1 MRSLRT
7 FALGILALTLVACS
21 SATPGWTY
29 APAPAITP
37 APSTQPAPSTEPG
50 MSAAPSAGESAAP
63 SAGMSAAPSA
73 GSSAAPSATAGDP
86 GAPTATKIDIAAV
99 NIAFDKSELAAPADE
114 PFQIVFAN
122 NDAGVPHNVEIKDS
136 AGTSIF
142 KGEIF
147 PGVETRTYDVPA
159 LAAGS
164 YTFICTVHP
173 NMAGTLTVG

>member
-29 APAPAITP
+29 TPAPAITP
-37 APSTQPAPSTEPG
+37 PPSTEPAPSTEPG
-50 MSAAPSAGESAAP
+50 VSAAPSGGESAAP
-63 SAGMSAAPSA
+63 SAGASAAPS
-73 GSSAAPSATAGDP
+73 GPAPSGPSDET
-86 GAPTATKIDIAAV
+86 TIEIAAL
-99 NIAFDKSELAAPADE
+99 NIAFDKSELEAPADE

-122 NDAGVPHNVEIKDS
+122 NDAGIPHNVEIKDA
-136 AGTSIF
+136 AGTTVF

-147 PGVETRTYDVPA
+147 NGVETRTYDVPA

>member
-1 MRSLRT
+1 
-7 FALGILALTLVACS
+7 
-21 SATPGWTY
+21 
-29 APAPAITP
+29 
-37 APSTQPAPSTEPG
+37 
-50 MSAAPSAGESAAP
+50 MSAAPSAGA
-63 SAGMSAAPSA
+63 
-73 GSSAAPSATAGDP
+73 SAAPSATAGDP
-86 GAPTATKIDIAAV
+86 GAPIVTKIDIAAL

-147 PGVETRTYDVPA
+147 PGVETRTYDIPA

>member
-7 FALGILALTLVACS
+7 FALAILSLALVACS

-37 APSTQPAPSTEPG
+37 PPSTEPAPSTEPG
-50 MSAAPSAGESAAP
+50 VSAAPSGGVSAAP
-63 SAGMSAAPSA
+63 SSAPSAGASAAPS
-73 GSSAAPSATAGDP
+73 GPAPSGPSSGTS
-86 GAPTATKIDIAAV
+86 IEIAAL
-99 NIAFDKSELAAPADE
+99 NIAFDKAELAAPADE
-114 PFQIVFAN
+114 PFRIVFAN

-147 PGVETRTYDVPA
+147 NGVETRTYDVPA

>member
-50 MSAAPSAGESAAP
+50 MSAAPSTGA
-63 SAGMSAAPSA
+63 
-73 GSSAAPSATAGDP
+73 SAAPSATAGDS
-86 GAPTATKIDIAAV
+86 GAPTMTKIDIAAL

-159 LAAGS
+159 LAAGA

>member
-1 MRSLRT
+1 MRSLRPIA
-7 FALGILALTLVACS
+7 FGILVLTLVGCS

-37 APSTQPAPSTEPG
+37 APSTEPAPSAEPG
-50 MSAAPSAGESAAP
+50 VSAAPSAGASAAP
-63 SAGMSAAPSA
+63 SGGASAAPS
-73 GSSAAPSATAGDP
+73 GSAPSGPSSGTS
-86 GAPTATKIDIAAV
+86 IDIAAL
-99 NIAFDKSELAAPADE
+99 NIAFDKSELEAPADE

-147 PGVETRTYDVPA
+147 SGVETRTYDVPA

>member
-50 MSAAPSAGESAAP
+50 MSAAPSAG
-63 SAGMSAAPSA
+63 MSAAPSA
-73 GSSAAPSATAGDP
+73 GASAAPSATAGDS
-86 GAPTATKIDIAAV
+86 GAPTVTKIDIAAL

-122 NDAGVPHNVEIKDS
+122 NDAGIPHNVEIKDA
-136 AGTSIF
+136 AGSTVF

-159 LAAGS
+159 LAAGA

>member
-7 FALGILALTLVACS
+7 AALGVLALTVVACS

-29 APAPAITP
+29 APAPAVTP
-37 APSTQPAPSTEPG
+37 PPDTSAAPSVAPSG
-50 MSAAPSAGESAAP
+50 GASAAPSAI
-63 SAGMSAAPSA
+63 
-73 GSSAAPSATAGDP
+73 AGDS
-86 GAPTATKIDIAAV
+86 GTPTATTIEIAAL
-99 NIAFDKSELAAPADE
+99 NIAFDKSELAAPADQ

-147 PGVETRTYDVPA
+147 SGVETRTYDVPA

>member
-1 MRSLRT
+1 MRSLRPIA
-7 FALGILALTLVACS
+7 FGILVLTLVGCS

-37 APSTQPAPSTEPG
+37 PPSTEPAPSTEPG
-50 MSAAPSAGESAAP
+50 VSAAPSGGESAAP
-63 SAGMSAAPSA
+63 SAGASAAPSA
-73 GSSAAPSATAGDP
+73 GASAAPSGP
-86 GAPTATKIDIAAV
+86 APSGPSDETTIEIAAL
-99 NIAFDKSELAAPADE
+99 NIAFDKSELEAPADE

-122 NDAGVPHNVEIKDS
+122 NDAGIPHNVEIKDA
-136 AGTSIF
+136 AGTTVF

-147 PGVETRTYDVPA
+147 NGVETRTYDVPA

>member
-7 FALGILALTLVACS
+7 AAIGVLALTVVACS

-29 APAPAITP
+29 APAPAVTP
-37 APSTQPAPSTEPG
+37 PPDT
-50 MSAAPSAGESAAP
+50 SAAPSAAPSGGASAAP
-63 SAGMSAAPSA
+63 SAI
-73 GSSAAPSATAGDP
+73 AGDS
-86 GAPTATKIDIAAV
+86 GTPTATTIEIAAL
-99 NIAFDKSELAAPADE
+99 NIAFDKSELAAPADQ

-147 PGVETRTYDVPA
+147 SGVETRTYDVPA

>member
-1 MRSLRT
+1 MRSLRPIA
-7 FALGILALTLVACS
+7 FGILVLALVGCS

-37 APSTQPAPSTEPG
+37 PPSTEPAPSTEPG
-50 MSAAPSAGESAAP
+50 VSAAPSGGESAAP
-63 SAGMSAAPSA
+63 SSAPSAGASAAPS
-73 GSSAAPSATAGDP
+73 GPAPSGP
-86 GAPTATKIDIAAV
+86 APSGPSDETTIEIAAL
-99 NIAFDKSELAAPADE
+99 NIAFDKSELEAPADE

-136 AGTSIF
+136 AGTSVF

>member
-50 MSAAPSAGESAAP
+50 MSAAPSAGA
-63 SAGMSAAPSA
+63 
-73 GSSAAPSATAGDP
+73 SAAPSATAGDS
-86 GAPTATKIDIAAV
+86 GAPTVTKIDIAAL

-122 NDAGVPHNVEIKDS
+122 NDAGIPHNVEIKDAEGS
-136 AGTSIF
+136 TVF

-159 LAAGS
+159 LAAGA

>member
-1 MRSLRT
+1 MRSLRPIA
-7 FALGILALTLVACS
+7 FGILVLTLVGCS

-37 APSTQPAPSTEPG
+37 PPDT
-50 MSAAPSAGESAAP
+50 SAAPSSAPSAGASAAP
-63 SAGMSAAPSA
+63 SGLAPS
-73 GSSAAPSATAGDP
+73 GPAPSGPSDETTIEITAL
-86 GAPTATKIDIAAV
+86 
-99 NIAFDKSELAAPADE
+99 NIAFDKSELEAPADE

-122 NDAGVPHNVEIKDS
+122 NDAGIPHNVEIKDA
-136 AGTSIF
+136 AGTTVF

-147 PGVETRTYDVPA
+147 NGVETRTYDVPA

>member
-7 FALGILALTLVACS
+7 IALGILALTLVACS

-37 APSTQPAPSTEPG
+37 PPSTEPAPSAEPG
-50 MSAAPSAGESAAP
+50 MSAAPSAGASAAPSGGESAAP
-63 SAGMSAAPSA
+63 SSGASAAPS
-73 GSSAAPSATAGDP
+73 GPAPSGPSSGTS
-86 GAPTATKIDIAAV
+86 IDIAAL
-99 NIAFDKSELAAPADE
+99 NIAFDKAELAAPADE

-147 PGVETRTYDVPA
+147 SGVETRTYDVPA

-164 YTFICTVHP
+164 YTFVCTVHP
-173 NMAGTLTVG
+173 NMVGTLTVG

>member
-7 FALGILALTLVACS
+7 AALGILALTLVACS

-29 APAPAITP
+29 APAPAVTP
-37 APSTQPAPSTEPG
+37 PPSA
-50 MSAAPSAGESAAP
+50 SAAPSGGA
-63 SAGMSAAPSA
+63 
-73 GSSAAPSATAGDP
+73 SAAPSATAGDS
-86 GAPTATKIDIAAV
+86 GGQTATTIDIAAL

-122 NDAGVPHNVEIKDS
+122 NDAGVSHNVEIKDA
-136 AGTSIF
+136 AGTTVF

-147 PGVETRTYDVPA
+147 SGVDTRTYDVPE
-159 LAAGS
+159 LAAGA

-173 NMAGTLTVG
+173 NMTGTLTVG